1 MGLLCRGKG
10 IPAMMIVTN
19 RMTREKLEGSDFV
32 EFDSMINVRPSQ
44 GNMSRLVEDER
55 TRETI
60 LTLVAKWIER

>member
-55 TRETI
+55 T
-60 LTLVAKWIER
+60 